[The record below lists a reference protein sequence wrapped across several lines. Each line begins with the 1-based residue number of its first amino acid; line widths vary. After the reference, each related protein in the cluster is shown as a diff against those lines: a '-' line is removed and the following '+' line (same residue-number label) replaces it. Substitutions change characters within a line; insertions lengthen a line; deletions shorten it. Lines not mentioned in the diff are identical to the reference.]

1 MQRTHPL
8 YAEVPVVR
16 KDRLAT
22 VISAAWAVNA
32 AMKEFL
38 SVVMKDALMMKK
50 RHGCEKKKFITVL
63 ENLEAMQTHVSI
75 KNQTLAI
82 LKFLQE
88 KELATSFMHALYFVM
103 VQMLAVQQIRLTES
117 ATISLEK
124 QIERGF

>member
-1 MQRTHPL
+1 
-8 YAEVPVVR
+8 
-16 KDRLAT
+16 
-22 VISAAWAVNA
+22 
-32 AMKEFL
+32 
-38 SVVMKDALMMKK
+38 MMKK
-50 RHGCEKKKFITVL
+50 RHGCEKKRFITVL

-103 VQMLAVQQIRLTES
+103 VQMLAVQQIRLMER
-117 ATISLEK
+117 ATISLAK